1 MVSST
6 FYSFK
11 TLVWQRQCYMILFH
25 YIFLGHRGRSA
36 FLWLRN
42 IRLGS
47 DHENDHECDISK
59 YGDKILHANHLKS
72 VFPFCHNLACYIWRW
87 WHLLGELQRESS
99 NLHQSIIWTINWHSV
114 LNHCNLKAVNTPE
127 PSQS

>member
-87 WHLLGELQRESS
+87 WHQMEGDTAWRTAKRVIQPASEYNMDNKLTQCFKPLQFEG
-99 NLHQSIIWTINWHSV
+99 
-114 LNHCNLKAVNTPE
+114 C
-127 PSQS
+127 